1 MVKKEQIKNLL
12 LDWRGRI
19 APAADDLMEQM
30 FESADQVL
38 LEYADKAE
46 NNAIQAKFI
55 EGQRELWAKKT
66 QVASL
71 FRDNLGRE
79 LFQFMRPVQRAD
91 APGSETLSLVSK
103 ETFELS
109 LALQTISDQAVQN
122 NQELYYALSQRLG
135 VVTGSPAVDYEQLP
149 AGPHQLAGVFESA
162 AQMLTVERQVL
173 LALYTLFEREVIRE
187 SPPWHD
193 DLNEVM
199 RKSGILPNL
208 KYRIKRDPDKLRPEK
223 NKPKVDTSPRGQAPG
238 YGGTY
243 QNESVLPGYQGSVG
257 TGGSPPPVHG
267 HSSYDGNAGPGSAAH
282 DSGGFSGGSGSESS
296 VPLYDNYGNRIG
308 PEPTVADTGDYS
320 PSAGSWNDTPGQDGG
335 ADSTGR
341 DHGTQDTG
349 GGGKELGDQLL
360 GRIRELLTAR
370 RAHQSSADG
379 SAARPDPVAPAP
391 ASIVAAVIDSPQ
403 VRQSVVIPETGTLD
417 AGVRQVT
424 VSRELLEKLRV
435 ALSAQRAQ
443 IKETVGEDKLSHFDE
458 DTIDIVGMLFEVM
471 LNDDRLNNTVKALL
485 SHLHTPYLKL
495 AVRDRAFLKRPNHPA
510 RRLFDNMVEAGSR
523 WVDERD
529 LTQGIYPKLQRVV
542 DLIMQAGDHPL
553 QLLLELDEGLSAEIM
568 VRSERQKVREV
579 RTVETEKGKARLEEA
594 REAAAQATHQ
604 FLAATGTPVHFQ
616 EFIAGPWTDYLTLLY
631 LRSNGDTDSG
641 IWHSA
646 LGLGKRLRA
655 YVDGLAKGSRPSED
669 ELKALRNE
677 LVQRL
682 GDAIPHYE
690 AKVQQ
695 LFELF
700 SGDHEVTIVAPSP
713 EIPPPAPAV
722 KVKLSSS
729 GKDLLQRLPKLPPG
743 SWVVFHSRDEADQ
756 VVKLSWFN
764 RKTERFL
771 FVDQAGAKALVV
783 PLQKLADQIDR
794 ERAHVM
800 LATGTSYVES
810 SLERALNTL
819 EKRD

>member
-1 MVKKEQIKNLL
+1 
-12 LDWRGRI
+12 
-19 APAADDLMEQM
+19 MEQM

-79 LFQFMRPVQRAD
+79 LFQFMRPTERAD

-135 VVTGSPAVDYEQLP
+135 VVTGSPAVEYEELP

-223 NKPKVDTSPRGQAPG
+223 NKPKSDANPLGRATG

-243 QNESVLPGYQGSVG
+243 QNESALPGYRHGSVG
-257 TGGSPPPVHG
+257 TGGSPPPAHG
-267 HSSYDGNAGPGSAAH
+267 PASRSHGDTTGPGSAAH
-282 DSGGFSGGSGSESS
+282 DSQGFAGGSGSEAS

-308 PEPTVADTGDYS
+308 PEPPVADPGADPWNDAPGHDGAADSPDRDHGAQDTGD
-320 PSAGSWNDTPGQDGG
+320 
-335 ADSTGR
+335 
-341 DHGTQDTG
+341 
-349 GGGKELGDQLL
+349 GGKQLGDQLL

-370 RAHQSSADG
+370 RAHRSG
-379 SAARPDPVAPAP
+379 TEGFAARPDPATPAP
-391 ASIVAAVIDSPQ
+391 ASMVAAVIDSPQ
-403 VRQSVVIPETGTLD
+403 VRQSVVVPETGTLEP
-417 AGVRQVT
+417 GVRQVT

-594 REAAAQATHQ
+594 REAAGQATQ
-604 FLAATGTPVHFQ
+604 KFLANTGTPVQFQ
-616 EFIAGPWTDYLTLLY
+616 EFITGPWTDYLTLLY

-646 LGLGKRLRA
+646 LGLCKRLRA
-655 YVDGLAKGSRPSED
+655 YVDGLTKGTRPSED
-669 ELKALRNE
+669 DLKALRNE
-677 LVQRL
+677 LGQRL

-700 SGDHEVTIVAPSP
+700 YGEHEVTIVAPSAA
-713 EIPPPAPAV
+713 IPPPAPPV
-722 KVKLSSS
+722 KVKLSSG

-743 SWVVFHSRDEADQ
+743 SWVVFHSHDGADQ

>member
-19 APAADDLMEQM
+19 APAADDLVEQM

-79 LFQFMRPVQRAD
+79 LFQFMRPTERAD

-135 VVTGSPAVDYEQLP
+135 VVTGSPAVAYEELP

-208 KYRIKRDPDKLRPEK
+208 KYRIKRAPDTLRPEK
-223 NKPKVDTSPRGQAPG
+223 NKPKAGANPPGQAPG
-238 YGGTY
+238 YRGTY
-243 QNESVLPGYQGSVG
+243 PNQSPLPGYQGSVG
-257 TGGSPPPVHG
+257 TGGSPPRTHG
-267 HSSYDGNAGPGSAAH
+267 DGSYDGTAGSGGPAH
-282 DSGGFSGGSGSESS
+282 DSRGGGASGASSGASA
-296 VPLYDNYGNRIG
+296 PLYDNYGNRIG
-308 PEPTVADTGDYS
+308 PEPTGADPGDYS
-320 PSAGSWNDTPGQDGG
+320 PGAGPWNDTPGHDGS
-335 ADSTGR
+335 ADPADQ
-341 DHGTQDTG
+341 DHGTNDTG
-349 GGGKELGDQLL
+349 DGGKELGDQLL

-370 RAHQSSADG
+370 RARSGADG
-379 SAARPDPVAPAP
+379 FAARPDPATPAP
-391 ASIVAAVIDSPQ
+391 ASMVAAVIDSPQ
-403 VRQSVVIPETGTLD
+403 VRQSVVIPETGTLQ

-424 VSRELLEKLRV
+424 VSRELLEKMRV

-523 WVDERD
+523 WVDEHD

-568 VRSERQKVREV
+568 LRSERQKVREV

-604 FLAATGTPVHFQ
+604 FLAAAGTPVHFQ
-616 EFIAGPWTDYLTLLY
+616 EFIAGPWADYLTLLY
-631 LRSNGDTDSG
+631 LRSNGDTESG

-646 LGLGKRLRA
+646 LGLSKRLRA
-655 YVDGLAKGSRPSED
+655 YVDGLAEGSRPSED
-669 ELKALRNE
+669 DLKALRNE
-677 LVQRL
+677 LGQRL

-700 SGDHEVTIVAPSP
+700 SGDHEVTIVAPNP
-713 EIPPPAPAV
+713 EIPPPAPQV
-722 KVKLSSS
+722 KVKLSSG

>member
-1 MVKKEQIKNLL
+1 M
-12 LDWRGRI
+12 LDWRGQI
-19 APAADDLMEQM
+19 APAADALMEQL
-30 FESADQVL
+30 FQSADQVL
-38 LEYADKAE
+38 FEYADKAE
-46 NNAIQAKFI
+46 NNAVQAKFL
-55 EGQRELWAKKT
+55 EGQRELWLKKT
-66 QVASL
+66 EIASL
-71 FRDNLGRE
+71 FSDNLARE
-79 LFQFMRPVQRAD
+79 LFQFMRPTPRPD

-103 ETFELS
+103 DTFERS

-122 NQELYYALSQRLG
+122 NKELYYALSLRLG
-135 VVTGSPAVDYEQLP
+135 VVTGSPAVAYEELP
-149 AGPHQLAGVFESA
+149 AGPHQLAGVFESTA
-162 AQMLTVERQVL
+162 KILNVERQVL

-187 SPPWHD
+187 SPPWHEE
-193 DLNEVM
+193 LNEAL
-199 RKSGILPNL
+199 REKGILPNL
-208 KYRIKRDPDKLRPEK
+208 KYRIKRDPDKLGPEK
-223 NKPKVDTSPRGQAPG
+223 AKAKDNANPLGPQPG
-238 YGGTY
+238 YGGTH
-243 QNESVLPGYQGSVG
+243 QNESPPASYGQSVG
-257 TGGSPPPVHG
+257 ISGSPPPAHG
-267 HSSYDGNAGPGSAAH
+267 HQSYDGAAGSDGVMHASRGCDDVGRSGTSA
-282 DSGGFSGGSGSESS
+282 
-296 VPLYDNYGNRIG
+296 PLYDNYGNRIG
-308 PEPTVADTGDYS
+308 PEPPGAGPSDHSGSGDSWADRPGHGGSANHGDHDN
-320 PSAGSWNDTPGQDGG
+320 GNRDTTDGG
-335 ADSTGR
+335 K
-341 DHGTQDTG
+341 Q
-349 GGGKELGDQLL
+349 LGDQML

-370 RAHQSSADG
+370 RASLSSAAG
-379 SAARPDPVAPAP
+379 SPIRPDPVTPAP
-391 ASIVAAVIDSPQ
+391 ASAVAAVIDSPQ
-403 VRQSVVIPETGTLD
+403 VRQAVVIPETGTLE
-417 AGVRQVT
+417 AGVPQVV
-424 VSRELLEKLRV
+424 VSRALLQKLRA
-435 ALSAQRAQ
+435 ALAAQRAQ
-443 IKETVGEDKLSHFDE
+443 IKETVGDDKLSHFDE

-568 VRSERQKVREV
+568 LRSERQKVREV

-604 FLAATGTPVHFQ
+604 FLAAAGTPVHFQ
-616 EFIAGPWTDYLTLLY
+616 EFIAGPWADYLTLLY
-631 LRSNGDTDSG
+631 LRSNGDTESG

-646 LGLGKRLRA
+646 LGLSKRLRA

-669 ELKALRNE
+669 DLKALRNE
-677 LVQRL
+677 LGQRL

-700 SGDHEVTIVAPSP
+700 SGDHEVTIVAPNP
-713 EIPPPAPAV
+713 EIPPPAPQV
-722 KVKLSSS
+722 KVKLSSG
-729 GKDLLQRLPKLPPG
+729 GKGLLQRLPKLPPG